1 MAQSALEMLGECK
14 ISENSSTNARLTPIE
29 VKNGSG
35 TQINNLTH
43 ADLVEFEK
51 VKNRPPSCS
60 I

>member
-43 ADLVEFEK
+43 ADLVDPHPAVSEH
-51 VKNRPPSCS
+51 
-60 I
+60 